1 MCSELIVD
9 SVAKKDSNEILIK
22 ENKVAIVV
30 CSEKRRIPFMILQV
44 EVPLDTKSNIGGKKS
59 RHQSV

>member
-30 CSEKRRIPFMILQV
+30 CSEKRRTPFMILQV
-44 EVPLDTKSNIGGKKS
+44 EVPLDTKSNIG
-59 RHQSV
+59 V

>member
-30 CSEKRRIPFMILQV
+30 C
-44 EVPLDTKSNIGGKKS
+44 
-59 RHQSV
+59 